1 MTWIMHWNCKE
12 KIDVDLLGS
21 FKGWPRC
28 NSLDLFQFCQSM
40 SPYISLEAPSL
51 KLFSSGAEYIK
62 SFQPLKAITSKNVKK
77 KGHWLILGD
86 ISNQRDLVQTFFPIK
101 ENVASEI
108 EYSLA
113 WISNPDVESCQI
125 ATETIKI
132 EKNDQGLTQISA
144 VSVTERQNHWSTPN
158 IKYAL
163 STRLVNLN
171 LALVA
176 SSLPSTP
183 RKIRKESPRTRLSLT
198 SGAPFHSTPIFSR
211 SQNTNSDWAIVS
223 FSYWLFTSLTIWFLT
238 IISQ

>member
-1 MTWIMHWNCKE
+1 M
-12 KIDVDLLGS
+12 
-21 FKGWPRC
+21 
-28 NSLDLFQFCQSM
+28 
-40 SPYISLEAPSL
+40 
-51 KLFSSGAEYIK
+51 
-62 SFQPLKAITSKNVKK
+62 
-77 KGHWLILGD
+77 
-86 ISNQRDLVQTFFPIK
+86 
-101 ENVASEI
+101 

-158 IKYAL
+158 IKYVL

-183 RKIRKESPRTRLSLT
+183 RKRRKESPRTRLSLT

-223 FSYWLFTSLTIWFLT
+223 FSYKSHHLILDYHQPIAVLCHCNCRLFLNCGSTECGNWVGVWASQRQACLVIMEKQKLQNKKLWFKFNK
-238 IISQ
+238 

>member
-1 MTWIMHWNCKE
+1 MLKLSKFSSLSKQLRQKKCLKKRALADTLATSATKE
-12 KIDVDLLGS
+12 TLS
-21 FKGWPRC
+21 
-28 NSLDLFQFCQSM
+28 
-40 SPYISLEAPSL
+40 
-51 KLFSSGAEYIK
+51 KLFSL
-62 SFQPLKAITSKNVKK
+62 LKKTLRAKWN
-77 KGHWLILGD
+77 IL
-86 ISNQRDLVQTFFPIK
+86 
-101 ENVASEI
+101 
-108 EYSLA
+108 
-113 WISNPDVESCQI
+113 SNPDVESCQI

-158 IKYAL
+158 IKYVL

-183 RKIRKESPRTRLSLT
+183 RKRRKESPRTRLSLT

-223 FSYWLFTSLTIWFLT
+223 FSYWLFTSLTIWF
-238 IISQ
+238 

>member
-1 MTWIMHWNCKE
+1 M
-12 KIDVDLLGS
+12 
-21 FKGWPRC
+21 P
-28 NSLDLFQFCQSM
+28 
-40 SPYISLEAPSL
+40 
-51 KLFSSGAEYIK
+51 KLSKFSSLSK
-62 SFQPLKAITSKNVKK
+62 QLRQKNVKK
-77 KGHWLILGD
+77 KGTGWFFGD

-101 ENVASEI
+101 ENVASEM

-144 VSVTERQNHWSTPN
+144 VSVTERQNHWSTPK

-163 STRLVNLN
+163 TTRLINLN

-183 RKIRKESPRTRLSLT
+183 RKRRKESPRTRLSLT

-223 FSYWLFTSLTIWFLT
+223 FSYWLFTSLTIWLLT